1 MAVLTITPTLIQCS
15 LVVLKGPNNERIL
28 TGTNLPT
35 VVPGNEVYKQNTSF
49 LPLIEAARA
58 AASQREGWSVTTW
71 RLTVSRNETDKRIRS
86 IKVKTDD
93 GELWIKG
100 WPWYTTPDGDNQARL
115 STNLVQSALE
125 AHGLQITNTYSE
137 EINADYIDYII
148 KEVDNQE

>member
-58 AASQREGWSVTTW
+58 AAPKSG
-71 RLTVSRNETDKRIRS
+71 KF
-86 IKVKTDD
+86 
-93 GELWIKG
+93 
-100 WPWYTTPDGDNQARL
+100 AC
-115 STNLVQSALE
+115 
-125 AHGLQITNTYSE
+125 LQ
-137 EINADYIDYII
+137 
-148 KEVDNQE
+148 